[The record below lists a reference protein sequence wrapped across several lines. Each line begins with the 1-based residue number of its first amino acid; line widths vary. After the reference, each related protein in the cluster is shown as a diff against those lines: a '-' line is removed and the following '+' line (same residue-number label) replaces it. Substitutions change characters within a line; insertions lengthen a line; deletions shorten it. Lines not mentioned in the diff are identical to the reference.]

1 MTRVCPAFA
10 SSLLEHLRGY
20 AVIGLTGDGRIVRWL
35 ADSTGIT
42 GHDEQDVVG
51 RHVRLLYTAAD
62 QAAGA
67 PEQEIETALAT
78 GRAEDSRWHCS
89 RDGTRF
95 WANGLTLPFRH
106 DDTEVIKIFRDE
118 TALKMAEEQRVLLL
132 NELNHRVKNTLATVQ
147 SVIEQTLRGA
157 GVSAEVRTD
166 LTGRLLALS
175 RAHNVLVQQN
185 WAGADLAALVDD
197 VIAPYRGEPARFRLD
212 GPRVRLHPS
221 QAVTLSL
228 VLHELAT
235 NADKYGALGVAGG
248 EVHLAWNLSLDAGGR
263 RALTLLWRE
272 AGGPPVRPPTRRGFG
287 SRLLRSAFS
296 DQRGEARVEYEPEG
310 VRCLITLG
318 LVETAAPDAGLVADV
333 FPAG

>member
-10 SSLLEHLRGY
+10 ASLLQHLRGY
-20 AVIGLTGDGRIVRWL
+20 AVIGLSEDGRIVQWL
-35 ADSTGIT
+35 GDSSGIT
-42 GHDEQDVVG
+42 GHEEREVTG

-67 PEQEIETALAT
+67 PEQEIATALAT

-89 RDGTRF
+89 RNGSRF

-106 DDTEVIKIFRDE
+106 GDTAVIKIFRDE
-118 TALKMAEEQRVLLL
+118 TALKVAEEQRILLL

-157 GVSAEVRTD
+157 GVSAEVRND

-197 VIAPYRGEPARFRLD
+197 VIAPYRGEPARFHLD
-212 GPRVRLHPS
+212 GPQVRLHPS

-235 NADKYGALGVAGG
+235 NAAKYGALTTAGG
-248 EVHLAWNLSLDAGGR
+248 KVRLGWNLALDACGR
-263 RALTLLWRE
+263 RSLTLLWRE
-272 AGGPPVRPPTRRGFG
+272 TGGPPVRPPARRGFG

-296 DQRGEARVEYEPEG
+296 DQRGEARVAFEPEG
-310 VRCLITLG
+310 VRCLITMG
-318 LVETAAPDAGLVADV
+318 LVETTPPDAGVVAEAS
-333 FPAG
+333 FAG

>member
-10 SSLLEHLRGY
+10 AELLEHLRGY
-20 AVIGLTGDGRIVRWL
+20 AVVGLASDGRIVQWL
-35 ADSTGIT
+35 GDSASIT
-42 GHDEQDVVG
+42 GYSEAEAVG
-51 RHVRLLYTAAD
+51 RHIRLLYTAAD
-62 QAAGA
+62 RAAAA
-67 PEQEIETALAT
+67 PEDEIAKALET

-89 RDGTRF
+89 RGGKRF
-95 WANGLTLPFRH
+95 WANGMSLPFRH
-106 DDTEVIKIFRDE
+106 EETAVIKIFRDE
-118 TALKMAEEQRVLLL
+118 TALKVAEEQRVLLL

-157 GVSAEVRTD
+157 GVAAEVRMD

-185 WAGADLAALVDD
+185 WAGADLAALVND
-197 VIAPYRGEPARFRLD
+197 VIAPYRGEAARFHLD
-212 GPRVRLHPS
+212 GPLVRLHPS

-235 NADKYGALGVAGG
+235 NAVKYGALGVAGG
-248 EVHLAWNLSLDAGGR
+248 EVHLGWNLSLDACGR
-263 RALTLLWRE
+263 RSLTLLWRE
-272 AGGPPVRPPTRRGFG
+272 AGGPPVRPPTRKGFG

-296 DQRGEARVEYEPEG
+296 DQRGEARVEFEPAG

-318 LVETAAPDAGLVADV
+318 LVETEPPEPGAAADLVA
-333 FPAG
+333 AG